1 MEIAQAF
8 VTIRP
13 ETSGFESEL
22 VAAVGGQE
30 VDVPLTADTSD
41 LEAGVDSVAG
51 EEVEVAVGADTS
63 DAEGEI
69 DGIDAAPV
77 EVPVT
82 ADTADAQAS
91 IDDLAGSI
99 DAAAGAAG
107 VGGGAVGGLT
117 TQISSLTGTS
127 AGATAGIG
135 ALIGGLAYAVS
146 EGGEA
151 QVTLAQLNQ
160 MVANM
165 GANAGVTS
173 QHLQSMATDL
183 QQTAGFSDEAVMA
196 GEAVVL
202 TFQSVRNTADQP
214 IFDRAIK
221 SAADLARTPFGNG
234 DFAGQARLLGRAL
247 EDPSA
252 SFGRLARSGVTFTQ
266 AQQDAITAMQE
277 SGNVAG
283 AQAALLDGVDARYGG
298 LAQTVGG
305 TYVGAT
311 DRAKE
316 AIGEMAEA
324 MGAQML
330 PALEAVSLSVIDQV
344 QRLNSWDDAL
354 NGALLSGPLQAIM
367 GVGDGIE
374 GVGTV
379 IGELP
384 PGLRD
389 VAAAAA
395 GAGTE
400 MEELARSTDTYL
412 QALFGVPDAQRDL
425 RQSFADLA
433 TAMAEGTWDDQAVA
447 MENVVTNTADVIGA
461 MQAQGASQADL
472 DATIYGSIATLAQM
486 RNAGQITGAQ
496 FDTLSGQIAGVP
508 HTATTAV
515 TTPGLPESQN
525 RVVTYR
531 GHVYSVPPNWA
542 TTFQANTGSAI
553 GSIQALIDKINQLNS
568 TSTGSIASR
577 IGQIT
582 AGLRNESAGIDALG
596 ADVGRATGGIASIN
610 QPQRIALEVDGRVLA
625 EVTNSHNR
633 VLSIAEG
640 YEQ

>member
-1 MEIAQAF
+1 MDAIEIATAF
-8 VTIRP
+8 VAIRP
-13 ETSGFESEL
+13 QTDGFEAEL
-22 VAAVGGQE
+22 VAAVGGLEQE
-30 VDVPLTADTSD
+30 VPLTADTSD
-41 LEAGVDSVAG
+41 LEGAVDSVAG

-63 DAEGEI
+63 DAEGAI

-82 ADTADAQAS
+82 ANTDEAQAS
-91 IDDLAGSI
+91 INDLAGSI

-107 VGGGAVGGLT
+107 VGGGAVSGLT
-117 TQISSLTGTS
+117 TQISGLTGMS

-135 ALIGGLAYAVS
+135 ALVGGLAYAVS

-160 MVANM
+160 MVQNM

-173 QHLQSMATDL
+173 PSLQALATDL

-221 SAADLARTPFGNG
+221 SAADLARSPFGNG
-234 DFAGQARLLGRAL
+234 DIAGQARLLGRAL

-252 SFGRLARSGVTFTQ
+252 AFGRLARSGITFSE
-266 AQQDAITAMQE
+266 AEQQAITAMQE
-277 SGNVAG
+277 SGNMAG
-283 AQAALLDGVDARYGG
+283 AQAALLDAVDARYGG

-316 AIGEMAEA
+316 AVGEMAEA
-324 MGAQML
+324 IGSQML

-344 QRLNSWDDAL
+344 DRLNSWDNAL
-354 NGALLSGPLQAIM
+354 NGALFSGPIQAIA
-367 GVGDGIE
+367 GVGDGLE
-374 GVGTV
+374 GVGSLV
-379 IGELP
+379 GELP
-384 PGLRD
+384 PGLRELAS
-389 VAAAAA
+389 AATLA
-395 GAGTE
+395 GNE
-400 MEELARSTDTYL
+400 MEQLNQSTDAYL

-425 RQSFADLA
+425 RQSFGELT
-433 TAMAEGTWDDQAVA
+433 TAMATGTWDDQAMA
-447 MENVVTNTADVIGA
+447 MENVVTNTARIITA
-461 MQAQGASQADL
+461 QQQQGASQGTL
-472 DATIYGSIATLAQM
+472 DATIYTSIASLAEM
-486 RNAGQITGAQ
+486 RDAGTITGAQ
-496 FDTLSGQIAGVP
+496 FDTLSGQIRNVP
-508 HTATTAV
+508 HQATTAV
-515 TTPGLPESQN
+515 STPGLPESQN

-531 GHVYSVPPNWA
+531 GHVVSVPPDWRTNF
-542 TTFQANTGSAI
+542 TANTGGAI
-553 GSIQALIDKINQLNS
+553 SSIQALINKIDELNR
-568 TSTGSIASR
+568 TSTGNIASR

-582 AGLRNESAGIDALG
+582 AGLGESAP
-596 ADVGRATGGIASIN
+596 VGGGGELTRMPVAV
-610 QPQRIALEVDGRVLA
+610 QAPVTVVHQTVLDGRVLT
-625 EVTNSHNR
+625 ETVNDINY
-633 VLSIAEG
+633 VGSIAEG